1 MKICPQLTRNK
12 KLCPSS
18 GTYKFQKA
26 RLYYLDGVNRKREVG
41 PGSATSSFF
50 FSTPLAM
57 TKGDGEARQLP
68 ASCLDPA
75 AVAAAALS
83 QSSGA

>member
-1 MKICPQLTRNK
+1 MVNFKG
-12 KLCPSS
+12 SV
-18 GTYKFQKA
+18 
-26 RLYYLDGVNRKREVG
+26 YYLDGVKRKREVG

-75 AVAAAALS
+75 AVAAALS
-83 QSSGA
+83 QSNGA

>member
-1 MKICPQLTRNK
+1 MTDKGIINQNGGFDMLVLIVNFK
-12 KLCPSS
+12 GEWK
-18 GTYKFQKA
+18 
-26 RLYYLDGVNRKREVG
+26 YYLDGVNRKREVG

-75 AVAAAALS
+75 AVAAALS